1 MPHTVLGTGDIEVNK
16 TDTNP
21 CLHGA
26 VHADHLGVGKVQSP
40 DSVGEGWGL
49 RLCTCNRSPGDVN
62 TAVLGTILG
71 VAGASIPS
79 RI

>member
-26 VHADHLGVGKVQSP
+26 VHTYHLGVGKVQPLAQSA
-40 DSVGEGWGL
+40 W
-49 RLCTCNRSPGDVN
+49 
-62 TAVLGTILG
+62 
-71 VAGASIPS
+71 AGA
-79 RI
+79 